1 MRIGKHILPVYLWGY
16 SLFSHGIIGFS
27 RAAVVVLGGSAL
39 TKDANSV
46 KSLSLHDLGIF
57 CLVGAAIQVFSYLET
72 NPLPLF
78 VTTTET
84 TAVSQTVKTV
94 STSNEPPK

>member
-1 MRIGKHILPVYLWGY
+1 MKISRHVLPLYLWLY

-46 KSLSLHDLGIF
+46 KSLSLHDLGIY
-57 CLVGAAIQVFSYLET
+57 CLVGSAIQIFSYLEE

-84 TAVSQTVKTV
+84 TVASKKTTVV
-94 STSNEPPK
+94 QTSNEAPK